1 MQMVK
6 VDIQIKESTIVRP
19 AEDTP
24 RRSLW
29 SSNLDLLVPTV
40 HVPTLYFYKPVNGSS
55 SFFNPRELREA
66 LSRALVPFY
75 HMAGRLE
82 KDENDRMSI
91 LCNAEGVLFVEA
103 ETSSTVDELGGFTP
117 HSEKLQFIPEV
128 DRSSIFSYP
137 LLLSQATFFK
147 CGGVCLGV
155 GLHHILGDGSSAI
168 HFINSWSEIARG
180 LSLTTP
186 PFIDRTLLGARAPP
200 IPAMHHVEYDPPPT
214 LNTSTSDDQTP
225 ETQKNPK
232 PTRAEILT
240 ISSDQLRTL
249 KNKSRKDIADDAVYY
264 STFETLAAHIWQCTC
279 KARGVSDDQATKLH
293 IPTDGRSRLK
303 PPLPVGYCGNALFT
317 TAVLGLSGDIRP
329 KPLVDTVAKIR
340 GALKRMDSE
349 YLRSAIDYLQV
360 QPELEALKR
369 GPHTFKSPN
378 MNIVSWMTMPIYDA
392 DFGWGRPYFMG
403 PATVLFEGMAYITRG
418 PISND
423 RSLMIFICLESN
435 HMDLFKKFFYD
446 F

>member
-6 VDIQIKESTIVRP
+6 VDIRIKESTIVRP

-24 RRSLW
+24 EKTLW
-29 SSNLDLLVPTV
+29 SSDLDLLVPMV
-40 HVPTLYFYKPVNGSS
+40 HIPTLYFYKPVNGSS
-55 SFFNPRELREA
+55 GFFNPQKLREA

-117 HSEKLQFIPEV
+117 HSEKLQFIPEI
-128 DRSSIFSYP
+128 DRSSMFSSP

-155 GLHHILGDGSSAI
+155 GLHHIVGDGSSAI

-186 PFIDRTLLGARAPP
+186 PF
-200 IPAMHHVEYDPPPT
+200 V
-214 LNTSTSDDQTP
+214 DQ
-225 ETQKNPK
+225 
-232 PTRAEILT
+232 
-240 ISSDQLRTL
+240 
-249 KNKSRKDIADDAVYY
+249 KDIVDDDAVYY

-293 IPTDGRSRLK
+293 IPTDGRSRLN

-317 TAVLGLSGDIRP
+317 TAVLGLSGEIRS

-340 GALKRMDSE
+340 GALKRMDNE